1 VGEET
6 AFAEGVSRERDRERE
21 REREREEMCR
31 NSFVAKR
38 AQCNYGPRLQT
49 Q

>member
-21 REREREEMCR
+21 REREEMCLY
-31 NSFVAKR
+31 SFVAKSD
-38 AQCNYGPRLQT
+38 QCNYGPRLQT

>member
-21 REREREEMCR
+21 REREEMCR

-38 AQCNYGPRLQT
+38 ARCNYGPRLQT

>member
-6 AFAEGVSRERDRERE
+6 AFAEGVSRERDRE